1 MTKKLGMKSA
11 IEAMKVGDEI
21 SFPVEKLCSVRTT
34 ASTAALVLKRSY
46 TTNINR
52 SERSVKVTRIN

>member
-1 MTKKLGMKSA
+1 MKSA